1 MAQARGSPSGW
12 GYFPFERARNIATA
26 MYNRAI
32 SLFPSVCHEMVN
44 ICLRRKGQ
52 PLDIGQGAGVALGKT
67 LPISLTMADYIS
79 KRDKLL
85 EKRRKLDAELKALEA
100 RAKQQER
107 KDETR
112 RKIIFGAL
120 VMNAATDDPRV
131 MAWMRSLTAADM
143 PAKDRALVDAWFEST
158 RPQRARLLMAT
169 RFLSAAPCRTPTDE

>member
-1 MAQARGSPSGW
+1 
-12 GYFPFERARNIATA
+12 
-26 MYNRAI
+26 
-32 SLFPSVCHEMVN
+32 MVN

-131 MAWMRSLTAADM
+131 MAWMRSLTASDM
-143 PAKDRALVDAWFEST
+143 PAKDRALVDAWFEKHAPVEGTAIDGGAVSE
-158 RPQRARLLMAT
+158 RGA
-169 RFLSAAPCRTPTDE
+169 LSDSDRRMTSADQNGAPAPA